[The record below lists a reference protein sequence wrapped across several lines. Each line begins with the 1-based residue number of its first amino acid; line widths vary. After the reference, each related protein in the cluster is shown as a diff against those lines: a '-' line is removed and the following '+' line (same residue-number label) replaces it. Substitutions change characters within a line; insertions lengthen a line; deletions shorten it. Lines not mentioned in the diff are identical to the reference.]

1 MIELVVPGDPMGKQ
15 RPKFNRWTKSAHT
28 PEKTM
33 SYETYV
39 KELYVNNRLPML
51 EGYIRIDITAF
62 YKIPKSTS
70 KKKRQQ
76 MLNNELLPDKKPDV
90 DNVAKIICDA
100 LNTIAYLDDKQIVSL
115 SVNKFYGEQP
125 RVVVKL
131 SNCKTKQIDEEEL
144 LCQTK

>member
-1 MIELVVPGDPMGKQ
+1 MNNPVELIVPGEPMGKQ

-28 PEKTM
+28 PEKTLN
-33 SYETYV
+33 YETYV

-51 EGYIRIDITAF
+51 EGYIRVHIIAF

-70 KKKRQQ
+70 NKKRQQ
-76 MLNNELLPDKKPDV
+76 MLNNELLPDKKPDL

-115 SVNKFYGEQP
+115 TVNKFYSEQP
-125 RVVVKL
+125 QVVVKL
-131 SNCKTKQIDEEEL
+131 NQINKEE
-144 LCQTK
+144 

>member
-1 MIELVVPGDPMGKQ
+1 MIPGDPMGKQ

-28 PEKTM
+28 PEKTV

-39 KELYVNNRLPML
+39 KELYVTNRFPML
-51 EGYIRIDITAF
+51 EGYIQVGITAF

-70 KKKRQQ
+70 NKKRQQ
-76 MLNNELLPDKKPDV
+76 MLNNELLPDKKPDL

-100 LNTIAYLDDKQIVSL
+100 LNAIAYLDDKQIVSL
-115 SVNKFYGEQP
+115 TVNKFYSEQP

-131 SNCKTKQIDEEEL
+131 NQINKEEL
-144 LCQTK
+144 LCQGK